1 MMPPVATDPE
11 IEKLIA
17 ANAPVAIGVSGGKD
31 SQAAAIATVAYL
43 TAKNHKG
50 PRILIH
56 SDLGAVEWK
65 ASLPTCEQLS
75 RDLGVDLVVVKRISG
90 DMMDRWE
97 SRQQSSVRR
106 WSGLECVKLI
116 LPWST
121 PAMRFCTSE
130 LKTQV
135 ITSELRRRFK
145 GQTVINVTGVRRE
158 ESAARAKGS
167 IASKDASGNFSWR
180 PISNWSE
187 SEVFAAIAEAGMQ
200 PHHGYSEYGL
210 SRISCRFCIM
220 SSQADLGAAARAV
233 ESHDILLRM
242 IALEIKSTF
251 GFQGNRWL
259 ADVAA
264 KEVPSLM
271 TPELQ
276 AAVLE
281 AKQKATQRIEIEKAI
296 TKEMQFVKGWPT
308 RMLTDTEADIL
319 ASVRNQLSK
328 LFGFDAAYLDRNA
341 IHERYASLIAART
354 AKEAPLSEPVVLEPA
369 LV

>member
-31 SQAAAIATVAYL
+31 SQAAAIATISYL
-43 TAKNHKG
+43 DARGHAG

-56 SDLGAVEWK
+56 SDLGAVEWED
-65 ASLPTCEQLS
+65 SLPACERMSTALN
-75 RDLGVDLVVVKRISG
+75 VPLVVVRRIAG

-97 SRQQSSVRR
+97 GRLKSSVRR
-106 WSGLECVKLI
+106 WSGLEVVKLI

-121 PAMRFCTSE
+121 PSMRFCTSE
-130 LKTQV
+130 LKTQI

-167 IASKDASGNFSWR
+167 IASKDSSGHFSWR
-180 PISNWSE
+180 PLSNWSTE
-187 SEVFAAIAEAGMQ
+187 QVFAAIAEAGMQ
-200 PHHGYSEYGL
+200 PHMAYETHGL
-210 SRISCRFCIM
+210 SRVSCRFCIM
-220 SSQADLGAAARAV
+220 SSQADLSAAARAA
-233 ESHDILLRM
+233 ESHQILLRM
-242 IALEIKSTF
+242 IALEIESTF

-264 KEVPSLM
+264 KEVPQLL
-271 TPELQ
+271 TPELKDAI
-276 AAVLE
+276 AA
-281 AKQKATQRIEIEKAI
+281 AKEKATKRIQIESAI

-308 RMLTDTEADIL
+308 RMLTDGEADIL
-319 ASVRNQLSK
+319 ASVRNQIND
-328 LFGFDAAYLDRNA
+328 LFGFQALYLDRDS
-341 IHERYASLIAART
+341 IHERYASLIEARAA
-354 AKEAPLSEPVVLEPA
+354 KDPAPEIETRA
-369 LV
+369 LAFV